1 MGVTHRIL
9 IATSLSEAGLNLLKG
24 EIGGLAQV
32 VEPENLSKHPML
44 NAAEALII
52 RDEVEID
59 TALLEK
65 MPKLRVIGR
74 AGVGIAGI
82 DVESATR
89 RGIIVMNT
97 PGVNAI
103 STAEYTFTLML
114 AMARNLIQAHNALT
128 GGVWKREQH
137 VGMELHGK
145 RLGIIGLGRV
155 GREVAR
161 RAMAFGMTVQAYD
174 PYVTENQ
181 LGDLRLKLVG
191 LAQLLA
197 DSDVISLHCATTPET
212 AGLLNVDTFS
222 LIKNGALLINTAH
235 GSIVD
240 ENALLTALKN
250 GRLAGVAVDVY
261 AHEPITHSP
270 LLNLPNV
277 LHTPHLGDST
287 REAQRDLG
295 LLIARQVLD
304 ALRGEDYRNVVNMP
318 FVDGRPFEM
327 IAPYLKLAERIGI
340 LQHALARGPI
350 NRVMLEFRG
359 QEVEGLVKPMTV
371 ALLRGLL
378 MPILGEGTVNYI
390 NAPVLA
396 HERNIFVSQTKG
408 LDSPDYANLMSCQVH
423 WTGQYAGSTTMAGAL
438 FGRTE
443 AHIVKINQY
452 RTDFQPEGVLL
463 VIGSYDRPGV
473 IGRVGLLL
481 SENNINIADWRTGRA
496 EPGGQTLSV
505 AILDEPISDDL
516 LETLRSQ
523 DYVRHATQ
531 IVFSS

>member
-1 MGVTHRIL
+1 MTHRIL
-9 IATSLSEAGLNLLKG
+9 IAAALSEAGLNLLRG
-24 EIGGLAQV
+24 EVGGLAQI
-32 VEPENLSKHPML
+32 VEPDQLAKHPHL
-44 NAAEALII
+44 VTTEALVI
-52 RDEVEID
+52 RDEAEVNA
-59 TALLEK
+59 ALLEK

-74 AGVGIAGI
+74 AGAGIAGI
-82 DVESATR
+82 DVEAATR

-103 STAEYTFTLML
+103 SAAEYTFTLML
-114 AMARNLIQAHNALT
+114 ALARNLVQAHNALSS
-128 GGVWKREQH
+128 GVWKREQH
-137 VGMELHGK
+137 IGAELYGK
-145 RLGIIGLGRV
+145 RLGLIGLGRV

-161 RAMAFGMTVQAYD
+161 RAQAFGMNVQAYD
-174 PYVTENQ
+174 PYVTEAQ
-181 LGDLRLKLVG
+181 VHSLELRVKLVG

-197 DSDVISLHCATTPET
+197 DSDILSIHCATTPET
-212 AGLLNVDTFS
+212 IGLLNADTFS
-222 LIKNGALLINTAH
+222 LMKQGALLINIAH

-240 ENALLTALKN
+240 EDSLVTMLKN
-250 GRLAGVAVDVY
+250 GRLGGAAIDVY
-261 AHEPITHSP
+261 AHEPITNSP
-270 LLNLPNV
+270 LLSQPNV

-327 IAPYLKLAERIGI
+327 IAPYLRLAERIGT

-350 NRVMLEFRG
+350 NRVMVEFKG
-359 QEVEGLVKPMTV
+359 QEFEGMVKPMTV
-371 ALLRGLL
+371 ALIRGLL
-378 MPILGEGTVNYI
+378 IPILGEDTVNYI

-396 HERNIFVSQTKG
+396 HERNIFITQTKG
-408 LDSPDYANLMSCQVH
+408 LDSSDYSNLISCQVQ
-423 WTGQYAGSTTMAGAL
+423 WSGQFAGSTTMAGAL
-438 FGRTE
+438 FSRTDP
-443 AHIVKINQY
+443 HIVKINQY
-452 RTDFQPEGVLL
+452 HSDFKPEGVLL

-496 EPGGQTLSV
+496 ELGGQTLSV
-505 AILDEPISDDL
+505 ATLDEPIPDEL

-523 DYVRHATQ
+523 DYVRHANQ
-531 IVFSS
+531 IVFKD